1 MRIDLA
7 ESFGLINEHRGE
19 LMRYGALLASSNERA
34 RLTGP
39 MDEEAL
45 WENHIVDCGA
55 LASALPKGARVIDV
69 GTGGGLPGMVWAIC
83 RPDVGVTLL
92 DSVGKKC
99 ALVEEMRQLLGLTP
113 ERVQVVCSRSEDF
126 AKLNREVYDVACARA
141 LSEAPVL
148 AELLSPL
155 VSVGGMLWAMKGPKG
170 AEEVAGLEGRWGEL
184 GLSDPAAIPYDLG
197 DRSRMLILW
206 RKESPCPPRY
216 PRRPGMAEKR
226 PWYR

>member
-1 MRIDLA
+1 MIDLE
-7 ESFGLINEHRGE
+7 ESFRLISEHRGE
-19 LMRYGALLASSNERA
+19 LMRYGALLASGNDRA

-39 MDEEAL
+39 GDEEAI

-55 LASALPKGARVIDV
+55 LASALPRGARVIDV

-99 ALVEEMRQLLGLTP
+99 ALVEEMRRLMGLPP
-113 ERVQVVCSRSEDF
+113 ERVQVVCQRSEEF

-155 VSVGGMLWAMKGPKG
+155 VAVGGQVWAMKGPK
-170 AEEVAGLEGRWGEL
+170 AEDEVSGLNGRWGSL
-184 GLSDPAAIPYDLG
+184 GLSDPELVRYDLG
-197 DRSRMLILW
+197 DRFRVLIRW
-206 RKESPCPPRY
+206 SKASPCPSRY

-226 PWYR
+226 PWHR

>member
-1 MRIDLA
+1 MKIDLE
-7 ESFGLINEHRGE
+7 ESFRLMSQHRVE
-19 LMRYGALLASSNERA
+19 LMSYAALLKSSNERA

-39 MDEEAL
+39 MDEEAI

-69 GTGGGLPGMVWAIC
+69 GTGGGLPGMVWALC

-99 ALVEEMRQLLGLTP
+99 ALVEEMRQLLGLGP
-113 ERVQVVCSRSEDF
+113 ERVQVVCSRSEEF

-141 LSEAPVL
+141 LSDAPVL

-155 VSVGGMLWAMKGPKG
+155 VSVGGMVWAMKGPKG
-170 AEEVAGLEGRWGEL
+170 AEEISGLEGRWKEL
-184 GLSDPAAIPYDLG
+184 GLSDPQGVPYDLG

-206 RKESPCPPRY
+206 RKESECPLRY

-226 PWYR
+226 PWHR